1 MYFKDYFIVAIPRY
15 GFEINL
21 FKPFIYDGEEYTANL
36 GEINK
41 VAHAYFGKNS
51 STIRNSLFSSIK
63 NRGKKIMIEV

>member
-1 MYFKDYFIVAIPRY
+1 MYFKDYFIAAIPRY
-15 GFEINL
+15 EFTINL
-21 FKPFIYDGEEYTANL
+21 FKPFIYNGEEYTANL

-51 STIRNSLFSSIK
+51 STVRNSLFNSIK